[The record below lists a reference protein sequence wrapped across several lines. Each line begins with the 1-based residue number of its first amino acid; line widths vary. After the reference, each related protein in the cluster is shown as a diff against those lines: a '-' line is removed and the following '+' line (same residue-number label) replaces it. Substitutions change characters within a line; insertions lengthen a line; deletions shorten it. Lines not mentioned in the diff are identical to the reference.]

1 MKTPFIDLNISLFA
15 DDKDLLEKIM
25 AHRDEPLPVLMR
37 LWIRRTAN
45 RCGLLPS
52 STDPN
57 SPQRCP
63 TEKTRIRAE
72 TFRRLKDLHPAWN
85 VERVAM
91 EATNELGEVV
101 TAETVRNAYR
111 AMGWKWQRADRV
123 R

>member
-1 MKTPFIDLNISLFA
+1 MKPPFVDLNICLFA
-15 DDKDLLEKIM
+15 DDKDLLEKIL
-25 AHRDEPLPVLMR
+25 AHQDEPLPMVMR
-37 LWIRRTAN
+37 RWIRRTAN
-45 RCGLLPS
+45 RCGLLHAHPAS
-52 STDPN
+52 AAA
-57 SPQRCP
+57 QRGP

-72 TFRRLKDLHPAWN
+72 VFKRLKSAQPTWN

-91 EATNELGEVV
+91 EASKELGEIV

>member
-15 DDKDLLEKIM
+15 DDKDLLEKIV

-37 LWIRRTAN
+37 QWIRRTAN
-45 RCGLLPS
+45 RCGLLQAHA
-52 STDPN
+52 DPD

-72 TFRRLKDLHPAWN
+72 TFRRLKDSHPAWN

-91 EATNELGEVV
+91 EASGELGEVV